1 MRIATVLKIMFA
13 LAVVTSLA
21 AFAQK
26 SGGTA
31 TSKYD
36 TSKEVTVKGVID
48 DIKELPVGKEEHVH
62 LMLKTATETVEVRL
76 CPTVFLKDFDVAFEK
91 GQQIEVTGSRVKIDD
106 QDVILAREVVNGN
119 STVVLRDKSGAPVWT
134 WMKKD

>member
-1 MRIATVLKIMFA
+1 MLA

-21 AFAQK
+21 AVAQK

-36 TSKEVTVKGVID
+36 TSKEITVKGVID

-76 CPTVFLKDFDVAFEK
+76 CPTVFLKDFEVTFEK
-91 GQQIEVTGSRVKIDD
+91 GQTIEVTGSRVKIDD
-106 QDVILAREVVNGN
+106 QEVILARQVVNGN
-119 STVVLRDKSGAPVWT
+119 STMVLRDKTGAPVWT